1 MLTLIRHALS
11 MRRTQSVATFASVL
25 ISVAV
30 VLALALSFAGVQG
43 GLQKS
48 AQRLGA
54 DLMVI
59 PADAAVNLDEN
70 ALLFTGAPANMY
82 MDSSVADDV
91 AAVAGVERVTA
102 QFYGQTLDASCCSAS
117 EPARLIGYD
126 AATDWVVAPWADRL
140 VEGTLPDGQVVVGAD
155 LADDYAGGGRV
166 LGHEVQVAA
175 VLDETGTD
183 LDGSILMSLDQV
195 RAFVSDTPELAYLW
209 GEYGDPSGLVSC
221 VLVDAADGQED
232 AVAAE
237 LSAMEGISVVR
248 GSQAVERVAS
258 QMGGLFAVMAGA
270 AALLVAA
277 TLFQLFARFF
287 SLAWDRRS
295 ELALY
300 RALGASKREVAL
312 LIGGEAAILVGG
324 GAVCGI
330 VAGIGLYL
338 AVPGLLA
345 GAGSFPFVNP
355 PVWVWVASI
364 AGALALFVVL
374 GAAAVALPLARAG
387 RIDPVAAMQTGDID

>member
-140 VEGTLPDGQVVVGAD
+140 VEGTPPDGQVVVGAD

-209 GEYGDPSGLVSC
+209 DEYGDPSGLVSC

-237 LSAMEGISVVR
+237 LSAMEGISVVC

-270 AALLVAA
+270 AVLLVVA

-324 GAVCGI
+324 GAVCGV

-345 GAGSFPFVNP
+345 GAGSFPFVSP
-355 PVWVWVASI
+355 SVWVWVASI

-374 GAAAVALPLARAG
+374 GAAAVAWPLARAG
-387 RIDPVAAMQTGDID
+387 RIDPVVAMQTGDID

>member
-1 MLTLIRHALS
+1 MKILS
-11 MRRTQSVATFASVL
+11 RREESHS
-25 ISVAV
+25 
-30 VLALALSFAGVQG
+30 
-43 GLQKS
+43 S
-48 AQRLGA
+48 A
-54 DLMVI
+54 MTI
-59 PADAAVNLDEN
+59 KDA
-70 ALLFTGAPANMY
+70 
-82 MDSSVADDV
+82 
-91 AAVAGVERVTA
+91 
-102 QFYGQTLDASCCSAS
+102 
-117 EPARLIGYD
+117 
-126 AATDWVVAPWADRL
+126 
-140 VEGTLPDGQVVVGAD
+140 
-155 LADDYAGGGRV
+155 
-166 LGHEVQVAA
+166 
-175 VLDETGTD
+175 TGTD
-183 LDGSILMSLDQV
+183 LDGSILMSTDQV

-209 GEYGDPSGLVSC
+209 DEYGDPSGLVSC

-237 LSAMEGISVVR
+237 LSGMEGIAVVR

-330 VAGIGLYL
+330 VCGIVLYL
-338 AVPGLLA
+338 VVPGLLA
-345 GAGSFPFVNP
+345 GAGSFPFVSP
-355 PVWVWVASI
+355 PVWVWVACI

-374 GAAAVALPLARAG
+374 GAAAVAWPLARAG